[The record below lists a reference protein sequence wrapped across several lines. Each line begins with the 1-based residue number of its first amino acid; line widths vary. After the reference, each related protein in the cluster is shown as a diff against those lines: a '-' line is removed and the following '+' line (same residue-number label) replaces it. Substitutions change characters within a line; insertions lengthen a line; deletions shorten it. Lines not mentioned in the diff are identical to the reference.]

1 MISYF
6 QAIILGGLQG
16 ITELFPISSLGHSIV
31 LPTLLG
37 WNINQNDNYFLIFL
51 VATHFAT
58 ALVLL
63 GFFFKDWVLITKGIF
78 RSLKNKTIEK
88 DDTYARLG
96 WIIITSTIPAGILGL
111 VLQEKLKKL
120 FALPEFVSIFLIL
133 NGLLLYG
140 GEFLRKRKSEISNT
154 HSDEN
159 IAKISWTQA
168 TAVGMSQCLALI
180 PGFSR
185 TGSTLCG
192 GLLIGL
198 NHEDAARFSFLL
210 ATPIILAAAVLKLPG
225 IFRLNDA
232 NTIGPIFIGFLSSGL
247 AAYFSIRF
255 LTKYFKT
262 KKLTP
267 FAVYCVVFGIL
278 NYILFLHI
286 FYILVNILWLKS

>member
-1 MISYF
+1 M
-6 QAIILGGLQG
+6 GGLQG

-78 RSLKNKTIEK
+78 RSLKIKTIEK

-278 NYILFLHI
+278 NYILFLI
-286 FYILVNILWLKS
+286 K

>member
-278 NYILFLHI
+278 NYILFLI
-286 FYILVNILWLKS
+286 K

>member
-1 MISYF
+1 M
-6 QAIILGGLQG
+6 GGLQG

-278 NYILFLHI
+278 NYILFLI
-286 FYILVNILWLKS
+286 K

>member
-133 NGLLLYG
+133 NGVLLYG

-278 NYILFLHI
+278 NYILFLI
-286 FYILVNILWLKS
+286 K

>member
-31 LPTLLG
+31 LPTLLR

-133 NGLLLYG
+133 NGVLLYG

-154 HSDEN
+154 HSEEN
-159 IAKISWTQA
+159 IAKISWTKA
-168 TAVGMSQCLALI
+168 IAVGMSQCLALI

-278 NYILFLHI
+278 NYILFLI
-286 FYILVNILWLKS
+286 K